1 MKKTTEM
8 TPLTFEVEDVDG
20 LERLLGRHP
29 RVLFLGARS
38 YADTYLDTGGGAI
51 RDRGAVLAI
60 RSDADGGHVLLR
72 TDQGGVISEPLF
84 EGAIAEGGRIDAQV
98 RSFAAGER
106 LGPVFVVETARRR
119 YVLLD
124 GRRWVADV
132 AVDDAALRCRG
143 RRPAV
148 RHLLAVESLA
158 GALHDRAFL
167 DDVTSA
173 GRLRGLSLS
182 LVADG
187 YASAGFAALGG

>member
-1 MKKTTEM
+1 M

-38 YADTYLDTGGGAI
+38 YADTYLDTGAGAL
-51 RDRGAVLAI
+51 RDRGAMLAI
-60 RSDADGGHVLLR
+60 RSDVDGGRVLLR
-72 TDQGGVISEPLF
+72 TARGEVLSEHLC
-84 EGAIAEGGRIDAQV
+84 EGAIAEGGLIDARV
-98 RSFAAGER
+98 RSVVGGER
-106 LGPVFVVETARRR
+106 VGPVFVVETARRR

-124 GRRWVADV
+124 GRRWMTDV

-143 RRPAV
+143 RRPQV

-167 DDVTSA
+167 DDLTTA
-173 GRLRGLSLS
+173 GRLRSLGQS
-182 LVADG
+182 LVEDG
-187 YASAGFAALGG
+187 YASAGFAALG